1 MPSNARHVLLLLLL
15 ALGVN
20 NFALGQMWIR
30 AYENQTP
37 VEVAFALYAVS
48 LLLSLYSTN
57 HLKLPRVVAYANLA
71 VSLVVP
77 LLVIGQLQHAKYSA
91 SGSYETWFIAGIS
104 LILAI
109 TSARG
114 YPVLGWIGI
123 VYLWVVVIIWGGFG
137 AITTTGLIGA
147 LLLVM
152 TAVALG
158 RGLSSTMHAA
168 ADYYRQAAALQT
180 RTARN
185 SAAREARSRI
195 LQTVMLT
202 GQPLLERI
210 RDQKGDLSDL
220 DRQEAALL
228 EARFRDEIQGRG
240 ILSDGIRLAAR
251 EARKRGVEV
260 SFNDEGGLNGASES
274 ELAAI
279 RDSVIQALNATNSGK
294 IHISAPAGQNF
305 RVAVTAQR
313 PEASGPDLWL
323 RLS

>member
-1 MPSNARHVLLLLLL
+1 MPGNARHILLLLLL
-15 ALGVN
+15 ALGAN
-20 NFALGQMWIR
+20 NLVLGLMWIR
-30 AYENQTP
+30 AYNSAGP
-37 VEVAFALYAVS
+37 VELAFALYTIA
-48 LLLSLYSTN
+48 LLLSLYSTKN
-57 HLKLPRVVAYANLA
+57 LRLPKIVAYSNFAI
-71 VSLVVP
+71 SLTVP
-77 LLVIGQLQHAKYSA
+77 GLVISELQHSKYSA

-114 YPVLGWIGI
+114 YPVLGWLGIG
-123 VYLWVVVIIWGGFG
+123 YLWVVVIIWGGIG

-147 LLLVM
+147 LLLVL
-152 TAVALG
+152 TSVALG
-158 RGLSSTMHAA
+158 RGLRSTTAA
-168 ADYYRQAAALQT
+168 ASDYYRQAASLQT

-185 SAAREARSRI
+185 TASREARARM

-202 GQPLLERI
+202 GLPLLERI
-210 RDQKGDLSDL
+210 RDQKGDLSEL

-228 EARFRDEIQGRG
+228 EARFRDEIQGG
-240 ILSDGIRLAAR
+240 IILNDGVRLAAR

-260 SFNDEGGLNGASES
+260 SFNDDGGLSGASES

-279 RDSVIQALNATNSGK
+279 QGSIIQALKATNSGK
-294 IHISAPAGQNF
+294 IHISAPAGQNY